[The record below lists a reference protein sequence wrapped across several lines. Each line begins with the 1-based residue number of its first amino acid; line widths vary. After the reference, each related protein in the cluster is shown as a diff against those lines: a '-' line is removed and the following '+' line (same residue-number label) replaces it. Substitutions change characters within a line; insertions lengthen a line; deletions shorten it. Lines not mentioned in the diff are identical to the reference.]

1 MAGLASINIKFTA
14 DLKGYSTEMQNALR
28 LTTKVG
34 ERFQNVGNTLSL
46 YVTAP
51 LLAAGAASVKFAT
64 DYEESLNKVDVA
76 FDNSSG
82 KVRAFAKTTL
92 ESYGIAEGTALD
104 MAATFGD
111 MATSMGLPDQKA
123 ADMSTTLV
131 GLAGDLASFKNIGID
146 QAMTALNGVFTGE
159 TESLKT
165 LGIVMTE
172 ANLASFAMSQGITKN
187 IQDLSQAEKVQLRYA
202 YILENTKNAQGDFA
216 RTSDGA
222 ANQTRIFQ
230 ESLKQVSQE
239 VGSVLLPYFTK
250 MISSVNEGVK
260 WFSSLSDETKTTVV
274 GVAALAAATGPLLSG
289 LGGVITLVPNMITK
303 FRDLA
308 GQVQSLYAVLAANP
322 WTAIITVLAAVGT
335 AAFVSSVRFQPL
347 TDVTKELNDVT
358 QAATS
363 SIAKEKAEL
372 EKNLA
377 VARNKALSDTE
388 RKKAIETLNA
398 ISPQYLGN
406 LTLESINT
414 KEATE
419 ATDAYTE
426 SLLRKAKVQAANEK
440 LIEVEKK
447 LLDLS
452 LGQLDSVKPDVWQGL
467 FNILKSGTSQA
478 KLFAET
484 AKTIGRNLT
493 EEEKSLLSLRTQL
506 QDLVKTNDD
515 VVVSNNNVVTS
526 LDEMPGATNA
536 AKAGTIDFYKSQ
548 ISALEKL
555 QSSIATTNAEWKKYQ
570 AEIDA
575 IQVKID
581 ALTFDGVKLPEA
593 PILEDVE
600 SPAPIELAVDTD
612 MELTKE
618 NIKSILDYFEAESER
633 ALEIKETI
641 AASSVEIFTGITN
654 DFLDSMG
661 LAETGFEGFLKGLA
675 QTTIKLISMALSQS
689 LANSIAG
696 ATAAGAATG
705 PASIFT
711 TPAFIQTAIA
721 GVFSAFASIPK
732 FQDGGI
738 VGGSS
743 YYGDKIL
750 ARLNSRELIA
760 NEDQQR
766 GIWNAMNR
774 TGGVAAVELSGNF
787 RIDGPDLLLAIER
800 TQSRNKRTG

>member
-28 LTTKVG
+28 MTAKVG
-34 ERFQNVGNTLSL
+34 EKFQNIGNSLSL

-51 LLAAGAASVKFAT
+51 LLLAGGAAVKFAT

-76 FDNSSG
+76 FDGSSG

-92 ESYGIAEGTALD
+92 EMYGIAEGTALE

-111 MATSMGLPDQKA
+111 MATSMGLPDEKA
-123 ADMSTTLV
+123 ADMSSTLV
-131 GLAGDLASFKNIGID
+131 GLAGDLASFKNIGIE
-146 QAMTALNGVFTGE
+146 QAVTALNGVFTGE
-159 TESLKT
+159 TESLKM

-172 ANLASFAMSQGITKN
+172 ANLKSFAMSQGITKN
-187 IQDLSQAEKVQLRYA
+187 MKDMTQAEKVHLRYA
-202 YILENTKNAQGDFA
+202 YILQNTKNAQGDFA

-230 ESLKQVSQE
+230 ESLKQVGQE
-239 VGSVLLPYFTK
+239 VGSVILPYFTK
-250 MISSVNEGVK
+250 MMSSLNEGVK
-260 WFSSLSDETKTTVV
+260 WFSALSDETKAAIV
-274 GVAALAAATGPLLSG
+274 GVAGLAAAIGPLMSG
-289 LGGVITLVPNMITK
+289 LGGVITLVPNIIVK

-322 WTAIITVLAAVGT
+322 WTAVVTVLAAVGT
-335 AAFVSSVRFQPL
+335 AAFVSAVRFQPL

-358 QAATS
+358 KQAAS
-363 SIAKEKAEL
+363 SIAKEKSEL

-398 ISPQYLGN
+398 ISPKYLGN
-406 LTLESINT
+406 LTLENIHT
-414 KEATE
+414 EEAT
-419 ATDAYTE
+419 ASTDAYTE
-426 SLLRKAKVQAANEK
+426 SLLRKAKVQAANGK
-440 LIEVEKK
+440 LVEVEKK

-452 LGQLDSVKPDVWQGL
+452 LGQLDAVAPDTWQTL
-467 FNILKSGTSQA
+467 FNVLKAGTSQTQ
-478 KLFAET
+478 LFAET
-484 AKTIGRNLT
+484 SKTIGRNLT
-493 EEEKSLLSLRTQL
+493 EEEKSLLALRTQL
-506 QDLVKTNDD
+506 QEMVRVNDD
-515 VVVSNNNVVTS
+515 AVDSNAKVADSFEVAA
-526 LDEMPGATNA
+526 DAADA
-536 AKAGTIDFYKSQ
+536 AKVGTVNYYKKQ
-548 ISALEKL
+548 IADLEKV
-555 QSSIATTNAEWKKYQ
+555 QNSVATTNAKWKEYQ
-570 AEIDA
+570 RQIEEIEA
-575 IQVKID
+575 KLK
-581 ALTFDGVKLPEA
+581 ALTFEGVKLPQA
-593 PILEDVE
+593 SILDDVQP
-600 SPAPIELAVDTD
+600 PAPLKLAIDTD

-618 NIKSILDYFEAESER
+618 NIKNIVDYFEEESKR
-633 ALEIKETI
+633 ALELKQAVAQS
-641 AASSVEIFTGITN
+641 AADAFESVTLS
-654 DFLDSMG
+654 FLDSMG

-675 QTTIKLISMALSQS
+675 ETTVKLIAMALSQS

-743 YYGDKIL
+743 YFGDKIM
-750 ARLNSRELIA
+750 ARLNSREMIS

-766 GIWNAMNR
+766 RIWNEMNR
-774 TGGVAAVELSGNF
+774 PGGSASVDLSGEF
-787 RIDGPDLLLAIER
+787 RIDGNDLLLAIER
-800 TQSRNKRTG
+800 TTSRNNRRG